1 MKGASKME
9 EYVTLAEA
17 GKILASRGMPMDPV
31 WLRRKA
37 AAGQIF
43 GAENVGK
50 KIWLIPRDWAQ
61 TYVKVKS
68 GRPRRKTDMPAK
80 IEES

>member
-1 MKGASKME
+1 MKGALQME

-37 AAGQIF
+37 ASGQIF

-61 TYVKVKS
+61 TYVKIKS
-68 GRPRRKTDMPAK
+68 GRPRRNANPSEK

>member
-1 MKGASKME
+1 MD

-17 GKILASRGMPMDPV
+17 GKILTERGMPMDLV

-37 AAGQIF
+37 AAGQIP

-50 KIWLIPRDWAQ
+50 KIWLVPRVWAQ

-68 GRPRRKTDMPAK
+68 GRPRKDKKKLREA
-80 IEES
+80 SGGSF